1 MKKILISDDIEIIR
15 NTLKRI
21 VENID
26 RIDEIKTA
34 KTYDDIIYMMEQ
46 YKPDIII
53 TDIIKNGEEKIFSIA
68 KEYKNND
75 YNPKFILVSGMD
87 KRYIEFNI
95 AKYKLNNI
103 IAYITKP
110 FKEENIKKILNDYI
124 KED

>member
-15 NTLKRI
+15 NTLKKI

-26 RIDEIKTA
+26 GIEEIKIA
-34 KTYDDIIYMMEQ
+34 KTYDDIIYMMKQ

-53 TDIIKNGEEKIFSIA
+53 TDIIKYGEEKIFTIA
-68 KEYKNND
+68 KEYENND
-75 YNPKFILVSGMD
+75 YNPKFILISGMD
-87 KRYIEFNI
+87 KEYVEFNI

-110 FKEENIKKILNDYI
+110 FKEENIKKTLNDYI
-124 KED
+124 KEE